1 MKKIFFL
8 ATAMTAML
16 ATSCSNEDNAN
27 ENKSGYSAIELG
39 GVNNKPITRA
49 GFTGAETTLKVHYVS
64 TRKAYNATTFP
75 YNDGEGK
82 NTLYMTSTA
91 TAAIDETNNET
102 SVSAVSQTTAQMRYW
117 DDLHGKNSILSLYA
131 IAVPNKTSVTKN
143 ATAFN
148 NWDTNVKEGKETAI
162 PHIIA
167 WQISTTQTSATIA
180 DEDLAYS
187 NNIVGDN
194 TLGFIPST
202 SKFEK
207 AENAKT
213 LDFKHALSRI
223 TINVN
228 KGNGFGD
235 FATEFKVTK
244 VLLASPTTAGN
255 LDVTNGTMT
264 STGTNDVEV
273 VGTQAVYNDNESN
286 QIGYTYLAQIFPG
299 KTIYGDVNTFLT
311 IVVDGNNYYIK
322 GSEIYDALLS
332 ANTGKDEEL
341 KTLKQG
347 VNYQLFVNIKKTGI
361 EIMSAKLVDWDK
373 IDAAALTP
381 SNAIALSADMEK
393 SAGTQTT
400 IASDLYRSTSLA
412 TGYTASGNKTTLAAD
427 NTMGDVWY
435 WPNNTTN
442 YYFRTISPQG
452 TTVNAG
458 TTDKITMTGG
468 AIVPAND
475 FIWGA
480 TLEET
485 HSDAPHTFTYSNG
498 YDTYLHDAIGV
509 TSTEIHITQFHMMS
523 NIEVD
528 LATTETG
535 DKVDLS
541 NATVEILN
549 FYNTATLALSNA
561 SIATTGDKVST
572 ITMTDSESHTKHTWR
587 VVPQSTTGI
596 TFKITAEGNIYIVN
610 LPDDTGIDTW
620 VPGKSY
626 VYKFTLKKTGILITS
641 AKLAD
646 WIEVKAANKDITL
659 ES

>member
-39 GVNNKPITRA
+39 GVSNKPITRA

-64 TRKAYNATTFP
+64 TRKEYNATTFP

-82 NTLYMTSTA
+82 STLYMTSTA
-91 TAAIDETNNET
+91 TAAIDGTNNET
-102 SVSAVSQTTAQMRYW
+102 SVSAVSQTPAQMRYW

-143 ATAFN
+143 ASAFAA
-148 NWDTNVKEGKETAI
+148 WDTNVKEGQETAI
-162 PHIIA
+162 PHTIA
-167 WQISTTQTSATIA
+167 WQVSTTQTSATIA

-187 NNIVGDN
+187 NNLQGDGH

-264 STGTNDVEV
+264 STGTTDVEV
-273 VGTQAVYNDNESN
+273 VGTKSVYKNSSDE

-299 KTIYGDVNTFLT
+299 KTIFEDDNTFLT

-322 GSEIYDALLS
+322 GSEIYAALLS
-332 ANTGKDEEL
+332 NNPGIAEDL

-347 VNYQLFVNIKKTGI
+347 VNYQLFVNIKKTSI

-381 SNAIALSADMEK
+381 SNAIALSADMEQ

-427 NTMGDVWY
+427 NTMGDIWY

-480 TLEET
+480 TLKEK
-485 HSDAPHTFTYSNG
+485 HSGASHTFTYSNG

-541 NATVEILN
+541 DATVEILN

-561 SIATTGDKVST
+561 NITTTGAKVANQA
-572 ITMTDSESHTKHTWR
+572 MTTADHLKHTWR

-610 LPDDTGIDTW
+610 LPADTGIATW